1 MKKSELKQL
10 IREELEKELS
20 RRDKEAVNKYMT
32 GEEILWIGTRV
43 EVVKD
48 DGGPTL
54 TVIKPKGREGMVFRK
69 DTKSLRK
76 DTKSLRKDTK
86 SLPLNESPYPL
97 TTRKHIIAKA
107 IENSDIPDEE
117 FEQSDKYVVADFIQ
131 KGNPSEP
138 YLEKIMGIL
147 KKHNVEVEFPPLTP
161 LPDRSIEDIEDF
173 NAILS
178 KYLK

>member
-20 RRDKEAVNKYMT
+20 RRDKEAVNMYMT
-32 GEEILWIGTRV
+32 GEEILWKGTRV

-48 DGGPTL
+48 DGGTTL
-54 TVIKPKGREGMVFRK
+54 TILKPNGKEGMVFRK
-69 DTKSLRK
+69 DTF
-76 DTKSLRKDTK
+76 
-86 SLPLNESPYPL
+86 LPLNESPYPL

-138 YLEKIMGIL
+138 YLEKIMDIL
-147 KKHNVEVEFPPLTP
+147 KKYNVKVEFPPLTP

>member
-1 MKKSELKQL
+1 MKKFELKKL
-10 IREELEKELS
+10 IREELKKALSKEKYVIWKGS
-20 RRDKEAVNKYMT
+20 RVK
-32 GEEILWIGTRV
+32 
-43 EVVKD
+43 VVKD

-54 TVIKPKGREGMVFRK
+54 TVIKPDGREGMV
-69 DTKSLRK
+69 LRK
-76 DTKSLRKDTK
+76 DT

-117 FEQSDKYVVADFIQ
+117 FEQSGKYVVADFIQ
-131 KGNPSEP
+131 NGNPSES

-147 KKHNVEVEFPPLTP
+147 EKYDVEVEFPPLTP
-161 LPDRSIEDIEDF
+161 LPDRSIKDIENF

-178 KYLK
+178 KSLK